1 MTDKKVVIEE
11 WVMRRWNSARS
22 VDTGQEKEE
31 GRRSEMGTLQKMTVK
46 KHERDNPIQI
56 HRNTFEFYNF
66 FITIMIKCF

>member
-31 GRRSEMGTLQKMTVK
+31 GRRSEKGTLQKMTVK
-46 KHERDNPIQI
+46 KHKKDTEITQYRYIEI
-56 HRNTFEFYNF
+56 HLNFTTFS
-66 FITIMIKCF
+66 